1 MTSFRPGPDDAL
13 LVVDVQND
21 FVSGSLA
28 VPGGAEAIAPLT
40 AAMAAFAAAGRPIV
54 LSRDWHPAD
63 HRSFVQQGGP
73 WPPHCVAGTSGADF
87 VPGLVLPPDP
97 ILVCKATRRDA
108 EAYSAFDGTKLDR
121 ELRERGVKRV
131 VVGGIA
137 TDYCVL
143 QTVLDARRL
152 GYEAVVLT
160 DAIRAVDANPGD
172 GRRALAK
179 MREAGA
185 SLVPGPAVT

>member
-28 VPGGAEAIAPLT
+28 VPGGAEAIAPLN

-73 WPPHCVAGTSGADF
+73 WPPHCVEG
-87 VPGLVLPPDP
+87 
-97 ILVCKATRRDA
+97 
-108 EAYSAFDGTKLDR
+108 
-121 ELRERGVKRV
+121 
-131 VVGGIA
+131 
-137 TDYCVL
+137 
-143 QTVLDARRL
+143 
-152 GYEAVVLT
+152 
-160 DAIRAVDANPGD
+160 
-172 GRRALAK
+172 
-179 MREAGA
+179 
-185 SLVPGPAVT
+185 